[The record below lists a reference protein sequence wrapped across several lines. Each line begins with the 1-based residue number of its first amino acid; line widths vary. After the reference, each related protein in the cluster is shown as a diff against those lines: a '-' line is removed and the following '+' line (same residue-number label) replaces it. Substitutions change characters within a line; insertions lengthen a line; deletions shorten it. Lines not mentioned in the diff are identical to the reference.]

1 LAKGNNFGIRNL
13 SNIIMYK
20 RLFYILLIIIHTG
33 AFAQEN
39 WILSKD
45 MDGIKVYT
53 KTETGS
59 CYKSFKAE
67 MQSNCKIEDIVSV
80 LKDVKR
86 FGIWVADTKE
96 VKLLKMEDNDQYHYI
111 ETSLPWPFKSRD
123 MVYHFQYIRIN
134 SNQLKVIIT
143 GIPDYINPK
152 GDIIRMKKANGFWLL
167 TSLDSNKTTITYQL
181 HVEPGGTIPA
191 WLANVSVI
199 KIPFS
204 TLTGLRNVLAKLK

>member
-1 LAKGNNFGIRNL
+1 MIFIKT
-13 SNIIMYK
+13 S
-20 RLFYILLIIIHTG
+20 

-45 MDGIKVYT
+45 KDGIKVYT

-67 MQSNCKIEDIVSV
+67 MLGNCTIEDVVKI
-80 LKDVKR
+80 LKNVNGFKVW
-86 FGIWVADTKE
+86 IADSKE
-96 VKLLKMEDNDQYHYI
+96 VKLLKMEENDQYHYI

-123 MVYHFQYIRIN
+123 MVYHFQYTRIN

-143 GIPDYINPK
+143 GIPEYIKARN
-152 GDIIRMKKANGFWLL
+152 DITRMKNANGFWLL
-167 TSLDSNKTTITYQL
+167 TSVDSNKTIITYQL
-181 HVEPGGTIPA
+181 HVEPGGSIPA

-199 KIPFS
+199 DMPFS
-204 TLTGLRNVLAKLK
+204 TLTGLRNVLMKLQ